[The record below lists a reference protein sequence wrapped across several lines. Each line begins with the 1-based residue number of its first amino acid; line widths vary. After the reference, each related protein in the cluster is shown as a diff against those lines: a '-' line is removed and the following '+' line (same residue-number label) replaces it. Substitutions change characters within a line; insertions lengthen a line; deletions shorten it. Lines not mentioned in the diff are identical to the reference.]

1 MKKFLKNAVLIM
13 LVSSFIFNI
22 LNLIFQYIRFN
33 TGVLELSNIIRQINS
48 GEIVIENTY
57 DGINQILASSYHMLA
72 GNNLSIQTWSIIIS
86 IILGIT
92 IGMIVTFEEKS
103 KIRIFI
109 IYMVGLLLMVLVP
122 TMCEVI
128 YYMSFST
135 FFDDMLYYLDNIW
148 KWYTLVFFIIYG
160 IKIYMNNR
168 KKKLQK

>member
-1 MKKFLKNAVLIM
+1 MKKFLKNAGLIM

-48 GEIVIENTY
+48 EEIVIENTY
-57 DGINQILASSYHMLA
+57 DGINQIFASSYYMLA

-109 IYMVGLLLMVLVP
+109 IYIIGLLLTVLLP
-122 TMCEVI
+122 TMSEVI

-135 FFDDMLYYLDNIW
+135 FFADIIYYLESVW
-148 KWYTLVFFIIYG
+148 KCYTFVFFIIYA
-160 IKIYMNNR
+160 IKIYINNR
-168 KKKLQK
+168 KKNLKK

>member
-1 MKKFLKNAVLIM
+1 MKKFLKNAGLIM

-48 GEIVIENTY
+48 GEIVIENSY
-57 DGINQILASSYHMLA
+57 DGINQILASSYYMLA
-72 GNNLSIQTWSIIIS
+72 GNNLAIQTWSIIIS

-103 KIRIFI
+103 KIRVFI
-109 IYMVGLLLMVLVP
+109 IYILGLLLTVLLP
-122 TMCEVI
+122 TMSEVI

-135 FFDDMLYYLDNIW
+135 FFADMVHYLESVW

-168 KKKLQK
+168 KKKL